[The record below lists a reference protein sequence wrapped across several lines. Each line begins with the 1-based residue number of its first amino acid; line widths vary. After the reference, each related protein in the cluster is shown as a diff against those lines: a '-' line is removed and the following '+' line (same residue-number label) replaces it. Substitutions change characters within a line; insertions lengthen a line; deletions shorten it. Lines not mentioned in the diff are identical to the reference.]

1 MRGRWCRSEPFDRS
15 LAMAL
20 TDGGVMSL
28 LSDKM
33 SYLGQKLTVH
43 GQNVANANTPAYK
56 AKELKPFTSFSQELE
71 SVSRGMK
78 VTDNNHIVPA
88 SMSGANAGTKKTR
101 SFETVPSGNSVD
113 LEQQMMSVSS
123 TTMDYQATVSIY
135 QKMLSMMKLAIGK

>member
-1 MRGRWCRSEPFDRS
+1 
-15 LAMAL
+15 MAL

-43 GQNVANANTPAYK
+43 GQNVAHVNTPGYK
-56 AKELKPFTSFSQELE
+56 AKELKEFTPFSKALE
-71 SVSRGMK
+71 TASAGMA
-78 VTDNNHIVPA
+78 VTNNKHIVPA
-88 SMSGANAGTKKTR
+88 SMAGANAGTRKAR

-113 LEQQMMSVSS
+113 VEQQMMEVSN

-135 QKMLSMMKLAIGK
+135 QKMLTMMKLAVGK